1 MKGDGR
7 ITAEA
12 ADRALGMLE
21 IDKLGLDN
29 VDRRMLESIIRFYG
43 GGPVGIDTLAAT
55 IGEEAVTIEDVYEPY
70 LIQIGF
76 LNRTQ
81 RGRCVTR
88 LAYEHLGIPF
98 AEVPAGGAVSAGE

>member
-1 MKGDGR
+1 
-7 ITAEA
+7 
-12 ADRALGMLE
+12 MLE

-43 GGPVGIDTLAAT
+43 GGPVGIDTLAVT

-76 LNRTQ
+76 LSRTQ

-98 AEVPAGGAVSAGE
+98 AEVPAGGASFAGE